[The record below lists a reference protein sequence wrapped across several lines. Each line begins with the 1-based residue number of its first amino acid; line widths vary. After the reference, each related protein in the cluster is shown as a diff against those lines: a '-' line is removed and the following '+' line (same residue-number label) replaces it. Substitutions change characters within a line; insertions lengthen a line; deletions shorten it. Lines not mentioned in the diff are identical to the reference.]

1 MEKGIFILDSTGIM
15 VVIAYLILLIII
27 GLVGRVARKENS
39 LDDFYLGGR
48 NLGIIVL
55 LLTLY
60 ATQYSGNTLFG
71 FSGSAYRNGFWFLLS
86 VTFMMAVIAGYLL
99 YAPRLYCLSRQK
111 RYLTTADFI
120 QDRYKYR
127 PLSILISL
135 IGVVALCNFI
145 LSNLKA
151 IGLFIESGSANISM
165 AQGVITFAFIV
176 VLYETL
182 GGMRSVAWTD
192 VLQGLVLFIGCI
204 LIFGVIIFHLDGLH
218 VLSINLRNVRPEFW
232 SPPTLHQKI
241 SWLSSIL
248 IVGFGISLYPQA
260 IQRIYAAKSKLVLKR
275 SLQVMVFLPLVTTLF
290 MLTVGWVGAAKIPGL
305 GKEASDT
312 ITVQML
318 NFIVAEVPQMQILLV
333 VFVAAVFAAIMST
346 VDSSLL
352 SISSSITKDIYAPL
366 RPHSSQAELTLFG
379 KLISWILMAAM
390 TILALITQDTI
401 WRLIEIKLELLI
413 QITPAILLGIHTKR
427 VSAGP
432 VFAGLI
438 VGTIITLLY
447 VITIKLGSNIP
458 VRPFGIHAG
467 LWGLLVNCVIIGI
480 GSLLKKR
487 ISC

>member
-1 MEKGIFILDSTGIM
+1 MEKGIFILDSTGM
-15 VVIAYLILLIII
+15 TVVIVYLILLIII
-27 GLVGRVARKENS
+27 GLAGRFARKENS
-39 LDDFYLGGR
+39 MDDFYLGGR

-99 YAPRLYCLSRQK
+99 YAPRLYYLSRHK
-111 RYLTTADFI
+111 RYLTTSDFI
-120 QDRYKYR
+120 QDRYNFR
-127 PLSILISL
+127 PLSILVSL
-135 IGVVALCNFI
+135 IGIVALCNFI

-151 IGLFIESGSANISM
+151 IGLFVESGSANISM

-192 VLQGLVLFIGCI
+192 VLQGLVLFVGCL
-204 LIFGVIIFHLDGLH
+204 LIFGVIIFQLDGLH
-218 VLSINLRNVRPEFW
+218 VLSVNLREVRPEFW
-232 SPPTLHQKI
+232 NPPTIDQKM

-260 IQRIYAAKSKLVLKR
+260 IQRIYAAKSKSVLKR
-275 SLQVMVFLPLVTTLF
+275 SLQVMVFLPFVTTLF

-318 NFIVAEVPQMQILLV
+318 NYIITEVPQMQVLLI
-333 VFVAAVFAAIMST
+333 VFVAAVFAA
-346 VDSSLL
+346 SLL

-366 RPHSSQAELTLFG
+366 RPNSSQAELTLFG
-379 KLISWILMAAM
+379 KLISWLLMAAM
-390 TILALITQDTI
+390 TVLALITQDTI

-413 QITPAILLGIHTKR
+413 QIAPAIFLGIHTKR
-427 VSAGP
+427 LCAGP

-438 VGTIITLLY
+438 VGTAITLFY
-447 VITIKLGSNIP
+447 VIAIKLGADIP
-458 VRPFGIHAG
+458 DRPFGIHAG
-467 LWGLLVNCVIIGI
+467 LWGLIVNLVIIGM
-480 GSLLKKR
+480 GSLLKK
-487 ISC
+487 